1 MFGFKPKS
9 YLGIDLG
16 AGGVK
21 VVELQEQ
28 KKRPVLF
35 TYGMTTDHHETER
48 LLLSSKQRSITPVQ
62 KALMQKKEVEISS
75 DGVASSSTAVEEDKL
90 ITTYAE
96 MIKTV
101 CKQIKTTGRKAL
113 VSLPVS
119 SIFHTIVTLPVVKKD
134 EFDHL
139 LKVEIQKLLP
149 FKLDETAVEY
159 EVLQGSPDARLQRI
173 LVNAAP
179 LRLIAFY
186 STMMQRAGFKSED
199 VEFEAESVAL
209 VRSLVGRDQSLSMI
223 IDMGAERTSFFIV
236 EEAKAITNHTIEV
249 GGDKINKI
257 IQNTLGLEDV
267 VVEQMK
273 LDIFNRLLAGQE
285 IAGWSKEMFL
295 DLFNPVVDP
304 IMKEIE
310 YSFDLFLRQTGN
322 ERKRP
327 EKIIL
332 TGGAGFFPYL
342 SSLIG
347 EKFNVK
353 CYIGDPWA
361 RVVYQDSLKPIL
373 HAIGPRMS
381 IAVGLA
387 MRNFS
392 SATTSP

>member
-21 VVELQEQ
+21 IVELQEQ

-35 TYGMTTDHHETER
+35 TYGMTRDHHEAER
-48 LLLSSKQRSITPVQ
+48 FLLSSKQRSITPVR
-62 KALMQKKEVEISS
+62 KALMKQKDVEIAPE
-75 DGVASSSTAVEEDKL
+75 DQPTAPSADEDRL
-90 ITTYAE
+90 VTTYAD

-101 CKQIKTTGRKAL
+101 CKQVKTTARKAL

-119 SIFHTIVTLPVVKKD
+119 SIFHTIVTLQIVKKD

-149 FKLDETAVEY
+149 FKLEETAVEY
-159 EVLQGSPDARLQRI
+159 EVLQSPPDSRLQRI

-179 LRLIAFY
+179 LKLIAFY
-186 STMMQRAGFKSED
+186 SAMMQRAGFKAED

-209 VRSLVGRDQSLSMI
+209 VRSLMGKDPSLSMI
-223 IDMGAERTSFFIV
+223 IDVGAERTSFFIV

-249 GGDKINKI
+249 GGDRINKI
-257 IQNTLGLEDV
+257 IQNTLGIEDS

-273 LDIFNRLLAGQE
+273 LDMFNRLLSGQE
-285 IAGWSKEMFL
+285 IAGWSREMFL
-295 DLFNPVVDP
+295 DLFNPVIDP
-304 IMKEIE
+304 IMKEIQ
-310 YSFDLFLRQTGN
+310 YTFDLFLRQTGN
-322 ERKRP
+322 EHKRP

-342 SSLIG
+342 STLIS
-347 EKFNVK
+347 EKFSLK

-387 MRNFS
+387 LRNFMPS
-392 SATTSP
+392 SQP

>member
-21 VVELQEQ
+21 IVELQEQ

-35 TYGMTTDHHETER
+35 TYGMTSDHHEAER
-48 LLLSSKQRSITPVQ
+48 FLLSSKQRSITPVRQ
-62 KALMQKKEVEISS
+62 ALLKEKAVEVTSE
-75 DGVASSSTAVEEDKL
+75 DSSSPDTTAATEDRL
-90 ITTYAE
+90 VTTYAD
-96 MIKTV
+96 MIKVV
-101 CKQIKTTGRKAL
+101 CKQVRTTARKAL

-119 SIFHTIVTLPVVKKD
+119 SIFHTIVTLPVVKKE

-139 LKVEIQKLLP
+139 LKVEIQKFLP
-149 FKLDETAVEY
+149 FKLEETAVEY
-159 EVLQGSPDARLQRI
+159 EVLQNPPDSRLQRI

-186 STMMQRAGFKSED
+186 SAMMQRAGFKAED

-209 VRSLVGRDQSLSMI
+209 VRSLMGRDPSLSMI
-223 IDMGAERTSFFIV
+223 IDIGAERTSFFIV
-236 EEAKAITNHTIEV
+236 EEAKAITNHSIEV

-257 IQNTLGLEDV
+257 LQNVLNVEDA
-267 VVEQMK
+267 VVEQLK

-285 IAGWSKEMFL
+285 IAGWSKESFL
-295 DLFNPVVDP
+295 DLFTPVIDP
-304 IMKEIE
+304 IMKEIQ

-322 ERKRP
+322 EHKRP

-332 TGGAGFFPYL
+332 TGGGGFFPYL
-342 SSLIG
+342 STLIA
-347 EKFNVK
+347 EKFNYK

-361 RVVYQDSLKPIL
+361 RVVYQDSLRPVL

-387 MRNFS
+387 LRNFS
-392 SATTSP
+392 PSS

>member
-1 MFGFKPKS
+1 MLCTS
-9 YLGIDLG
+9 
-16 AGGVK
+16 
-21 VVELQEQ
+21 
-28 KKRPVLF
+28 
-35 TYGMTTDHHETER
+35 
-48 LLLSSKQRSITPVQ
+48 
-62 KALMQKKEVEISS
+62 
-75 DGVASSSTAVEEDKL
+75 
-90 ITTYAE
+90 
-96 MIKTV
+96 
-101 CKQIKTTGRKAL
+101 
-113 VSLPVS
+113 
-119 SIFHTIVTLPVVKKD
+119 
-134 EFDHL
+134 
-139 LKVEIQKLLP
+139 
-149 FKLDETAVEY
+149 
-159 EVLQGSPDARLQRI
+159 
-173 LVNAAP
+173 AP
-179 LRLIAFY
+179 
-186 STMMQRAGFKSED
+186 ED

-285 IAGWSKEMFL
+285 IAVWSKEMFL

>member
-1 MFGFKPKS
+1 MFGLKPKS

-21 VVELQEQ
+21 IVELQEQ

-35 TYGMTTDHHETER
+35 TYGMTSDHHEAER
-48 LLLSSKQRSITPVQ
+48 YLLSSKQRSITPVRKAMMNQ
-62 KALMQKKEVEISS
+62 KDMEI
-75 DGVASSSTAVEEDKL
+75 APEDNPGATSADEDRL
-90 ITTYAE
+90 VSTYAD

-101 CKQIKTTGRKAL
+101 CKQIKSTARKAL

-119 SIFHTIVTLPVVKKD
+119 SIFHTIVTLPVVKKE

-149 FKLDETAVEY
+149 FKLEETIVEY
-159 EVLQGSPDARLQRI
+159 EVLQSPPDSRLQRI

-186 STMMQRAGFKSED
+186 STMMQRAGFKADD
-199 VEFEAESVAL
+199 VEFEVESVAL
-209 VRSLVGRDQSLSMI
+209 VRSLIGRDPSLSMI
-223 IDMGAERTSFFIV
+223 IDVGAERTSFFIV

-249 GGDKINKI
+249 GGDKINKM
-257 IQNTLGLEDV
+257 IQNTLGIEDPL
-267 VVEQMK
+267 VEQTKIDM
-273 LDIFNRLLAGQE
+273 FGRLLNGQE
-285 IAGWSKEMFL
+285 IAGWSREMFL
-295 DLFNPVVDP
+295 DLFNPVIDP
-304 IMKEIE
+304 IMKEIQ
-310 YSFDLFLRQTGN
+310 YTFDLFLRQTGN
-322 ERKRP
+322 EHKRP

-342 SSLIG
+342 TTLIG
-347 EKFNVK
+347 EKFSLK
-353 CYIGDPWA
+353 CYVGDPWA

-387 MRNFS
+387 LRNFMPS
-392 SATTSP
+392 SL

>member
-21 VVELQEQ
+21 IVELQEQ
-28 KKRPVLF
+28 KKRAVLF
-35 TYGMTTDHHETER
+35 TYGMTADHHETER
-48 LLLSSKQRSITPVQ
+48 YLLSSKQRSITPVR
-62 KALMQKKEVEISS
+62 KALLKEVDVEITPENKP
-75 DGVASSSTAVEEDKL
+75 TAPSADEDRL
-90 ITTYAE
+90 VTTYAD

-101 CKQIKTTGRKAL
+101 CKQIKTTAKKAL

-119 SIFHTIVTLPVVKKD
+119 SIFHTIVTLPVVKKE

-149 FKLDETAVEY
+149 FKLEETAVEY
-159 EVLQGSPDARLQRI
+159 EILQSAPDTRLQRI

-186 STMMQRAGFKSED
+186 SAMMQRAGFKAED

-209 VRSLVGRDQSLSMI
+209 VRSLVGRDPALCMI
-223 IDMGAERTSFFIV
+223 IDVGAERTSFFIV

-249 GGDKINKI
+249 GGDKINRI
-257 IQNTLGLEDV
+257 LQNTLGVEDV
-267 VVEQMK
+267 AVEQMK
-273 LDIFNRLLAGQE
+273 IDAFGRLLSGQE

-295 DLFNPVVDP
+295 DLFNPVIDP
-304 IMKEIE
+304 IMKEIQ

-322 ERKRP
+322 EHKRP

-342 SSLIG
+342 STLVSD
-347 EKFNVK
+347 KFNVR

-361 RVVYQDSLKPIL
+361 RVVYQDSLKPLL

-387 MRNFS
+387 LKNFTAS
-392 SATTSP
+392 ST